1 MTLIEL
7 LRNVAYP
14 EPDKNGN
21 VVYHTASND
30 LIKETIKTLEYQKEL
45 LEQAK
50 EIINFHANSLEMNQF
65 DTTMEDNW
73 LSNFTEKKEQE

>member
-1 MTLIEL
+1 MTKQPIDLEELKSLTTDYFEGFDGNADFLVRTVPELI
-7 LRNVAYP
+7 
-14 EPDKNGN
+14 
-21 VVYHTASND
+21 S
-30 LIKETIKTLEYQKEL
+30 L

-73 LSNFTEKKEQE
+73 LSNFTEQKVQE

>member
-1 MTLIEL
+1 MKKPIDLEKLKAFSKTGDILRGDMDMRKLFPELI
-7 LRNVAYP
+7 
-14 EPDKNGN
+14 
-21 VVYHTASND
+21 S
-30 LIKETIKTLEYQKEL
+30 L

-73 LSNFTEKKEQE
+73 LSNFTEQKVQE